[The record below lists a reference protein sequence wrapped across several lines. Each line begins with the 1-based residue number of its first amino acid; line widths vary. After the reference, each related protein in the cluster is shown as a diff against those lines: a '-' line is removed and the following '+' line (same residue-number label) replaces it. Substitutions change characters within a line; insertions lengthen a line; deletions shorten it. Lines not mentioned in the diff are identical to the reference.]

1 MFQFRSRGVDER
13 LKIRNVD
20 SVYVSVSFERSRRAF
35 EDQELALLSGVRQ
48 LRQKMAVENRTKK
61 APPPFETHPY

>member
-1 MFQFRSRGVDER
+1 MFQFRSRGVGER

-35 EDQELALLSGVRQ
+35 EDQKCRFCLCFSFVREES
-48 LRQKMAVENRTKK
+48 ASV
-61 APPPFETHPY
+61 